1 MPFFGADS
9 DSALASVGC
18 FSQLQQK
25 WKKPGATHEV
35 LPSLERRLCWRH
47 LVLMVWMMFWLVL
60 TGTWL
65 DYDFPI
71 ILWISSSQLTNS
83 IIFQRGRAQPPTS
96 VDFASFWII
105 HQLFTKVPG
114 CFNHEPHQPLSQ
126 LVVRTLLW
134 HSAAFPGLSSV
145 HETAHREADCGWAE
159 SWISSLLKD
168 LDLMGIMKS
177 YKPCE
182 SGRRTGVN
190 RKQYFFGGNFDWS
203 ISASLISGY
212 FQRACVDFSPRF
224 S

>member
-18 FSQLQQK
+18 YSQLQQK

-182 SGRRTGVN
+182 SGRRTDGS
-190 RKQYFFGGNFDWS
+190 Q
-203 ISASLISGY
+203 
-212 FQRACVDFSPRF
+212 
-224 S
+224 

>member
-1 MPFFGADS
+1 MKFFQVLKEVDS
-9 DSALASVGC
+9 
-18 FSQLQQK
+18 
-25 WKKPGATHEV
+25 P
-35 LPSLERRLCWRH
+35 LEQ
-47 LVLMVWMMFWLVL
+47 LVL
-60 TGTWL
+60 TSSAGWWFEWCSDWCWL
-65 DYDFPI
+65 EHGWIMTFPSY
-71 ILWISSSQLTNS
+71 WEVHHPNWRTPS
-83 IIFQRGRAQPPTS
+83 FFRGVGIPPSS

-114 CFNHEPHQPLSQ
+114 CFNHEPHQPLPQ

-177 YKPCE
+177 YKPWTVNPEGGRE
-182 SGRRTGVN
+182 SIGNRTFLEEKGR
-190 RKQYFFGGNFDWS
+190 S